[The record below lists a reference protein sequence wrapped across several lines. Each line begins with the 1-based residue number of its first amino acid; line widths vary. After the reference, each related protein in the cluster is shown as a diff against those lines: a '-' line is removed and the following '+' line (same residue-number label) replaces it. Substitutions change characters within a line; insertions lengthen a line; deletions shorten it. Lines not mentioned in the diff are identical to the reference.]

1 MKNEFIIDTLNSIEG
16 YKTRLKEIHW
26 SSPNMCIHELSDEF
40 STILGNYEDQ
50 IAELA
55 ISLWG
60 EIVPGE
66 LEPISSGDMDFL
78 SLLQTI
84 LGKAIEVKRNCE
96 SGLMWT
102 GIESV
107 TDSFIADVQTYI
119 FKVRM
124 EYKSLK
130 N

>member
-1 MKNEFIIDTLNSIEG
+1 MKNEFIVDTLNSIEG

-26 SSPNMCIHELSDEF
+26 SSPNMRIHELSDEF
-40 STILGNYEDQ
+40 TAALGTYEDQ

-66 LEPISSGDMDFL
+66 LDPIPSGDMDFL
-78 SLLQTI
+78 NLLQTI

-107 TDSFIADVQTYI
+107 TDSFIAEVQTFI
-119 FKVRM
+119 FKTKM
-124 EYKSLK
+124 AYKTLK
-130 N
+130 